1 MNNWTVVFIIVGLLI
16 LVSIIAGVVM
26 TNKAIK
32 VTGDVL
38 TLRGNEQEDKY
49 FDYNPTMGF
58 PESTIN

>member
-38 TLRGNEQEDKY
+38 TLRGNEQE
-49 FDYNPTMGF
+49 G
-58 PESTIN
+58 SIIN